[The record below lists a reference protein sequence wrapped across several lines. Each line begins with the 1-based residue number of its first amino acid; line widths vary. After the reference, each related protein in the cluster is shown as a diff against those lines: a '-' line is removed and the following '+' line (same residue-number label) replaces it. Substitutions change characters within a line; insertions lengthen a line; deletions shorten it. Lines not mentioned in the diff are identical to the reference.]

1 MTKREIKITRHTLDY
16 LHSLDYGQATEVQ
29 IHANAF
35 GDQTGSGLIPPPSAR
50 EVEATIKFCETEKW
64 ISGVPAR
71 FGNKMKW
78 NITDAGE
85 AARLE
90 M

>member
-1 MTKREIKITRHTLDY
+1 MTTREIKITKAILDY
-16 LHSLDYGQATEVQ
+16 LHSLDYGQATELQ

-35 GDQTGSGLIPPPSAR
+35 GEAFADPKPSAKEL
-50 EVEATIKFCETEKW
+50 EVALQNCDAEKW
-64 ISGVPAR
+64 ITGVPSR
-71 FGNKMKW
+71 FKKMKW
-78 NITDAGE
+78 SINDAGE